1 VPPDRTRVTH
11 ERTNERK
18 TDAEARASARARVC
32 RSALGASCR
41 TASRTRPC
49 GPRVEGL
56 VLSTASAQAAPHLV
70 EVGIVLFVVRHLV
83 RNVVIVCGSAAS
95 LLAVFDLSGRHF
107 HVLPADAS
115 GVPVMAGAVVLG
127 VLFTVAEQR
136 LRRLLR

>member
-1 VPPDRTRVTH
+1 
-11 ERTNERK
+11 
-18 TDAEARASARARVC
+18 
-32 RSALGASCR
+32 
-41 TASRTRPC
+41 
-49 GPRVEGL
+49 
-56 VLSTASAQAAPHLV
+56 V